1 MGKTLWDAQRHDE
14 YVRQR
19 DASFERR
26 IDEREGT
33 SLARD
38 IGATWATLPSEER
51 QVLEYLVLSN
61 ARSCIG
67 HCADPSLSRL
77 AGRGMMS
84 WPPGVRP
91 VLTDDLVTAFV
102 VAPAL
107 WVALLAHSDELFSPD
122 TDRARRLEEL
132 ARDFGDRITPIH
144 SSDAPDPDP
153 SLA

>member
-1 MGKTLWDAQRHDE
+1 MGKTMWDAQRHDE

-19 DASFERR
+19 DALIERR
-26 IDEREGT
+26 IDAREGT
-33 SLARD
+33 SVARD
-38 IGATWATLPSEER
+38 IGATWATLPREER

-67 HCADPSLSRL
+67 NCADPLLSRL
-77 AGRGMMS
+77 AGRGMLN

-107 WVALLAHSDELFSPD
+107 WAALLARRDELFAPD
-122 TDRARRLEEL
+122 ADRARTLEEL
-132 ARDFGDRITPIH
+132 ARHFGDRVTPIH